1 MFARGLKRKCSEDEA
16 AADSLPRQSLLDM
29 SLVKLQLC
37 HMLAE
42 SNLCRSVLIANTVRQ
57 VQAEMAQDGS
67 WRRPVPQTS
76 GRAPRDRLVST
87 EILCRSAQAGPAPAP
102 DPADLA
108 SALQAAPAAQAPGAT
123 PGGPWD
129 RAGPGESRGGFPRSL
144 DRVFETLES
153 HGPGAVEELFSDVDG
168 SYYDLDAVLTG
179 MVGSAKSGPESLE
192 TFASVAAPP
201 PGAGCKVDLGE
212 LDHVVEILVET

>member
-1 MFARGLKRKCSEDEA
+1 MFARGLKRKRSEEEA
-16 AADSLPRQSLLDM
+16 PADRLQRQSLLDM

-37 HMLAE
+37 HTLAE
-42 SNLCRSVLIANTVRQ
+42 PSLCRSVLIANTVRQ
-57 VQAEMAQDGS
+57 IQEEMTQDGS
-67 WRRPVPQTS
+67 WRLPGPQAP
-76 GRAPRDRLVST
+76 GRAPRDRL
-87 EILCRSAQAGPAPAP
+87 
-102 DPADLA
+102 
-108 SALQAAPAAQAPGAT
+108 AAPAAQAPGVV

-144 DRVFETLES
+144 DQVFETLEN
-153 HGPGAVEELFSDVDG
+153 HGPGAVEELFSDVDA

-179 MVGSAKSGPESLE
+179 MVGGAKSGPEGLE
-192 TFASVAAPP
+192 SFASAAAPP